1 MLTEFDQ
8 SEKYYQFDFKTALTL
23 THYPQPSI
31 PLSGGSGENGE
42 IDGGREADGAE
53 AALEGCAAEALADVP
68 PVEVQAQHVPR
79 RNKLSTLFF
88 FLRE

>member
-1 MLTEFDQ
+1 ML
-8 SEKYYQFDFKTALTL
+8 SESFSTYTLSTA
-23 THYPQPSI
+23 QE

-68 PVEVQAQHVPR
+68 PVEVQAQHVPLPNSSSPKAR
-79 RNKLSTLFF
+79 G
-88 FLRE
+88 

>member
-1 MLTEFDQ
+1 MTNL
-8 SEKYYQFDFKTALTL
+8 KNIINLTL
-23 THYPQPSI
+23 KQPLHLHIIHSPGL

-68 PVEVQAQHVPR
+68 PVEVQAQHVP
-79 RNKLSTLFF
+79 
-88 FLRE
+88 LRPNSSSPKARG